1 MGTEHS
7 IRWTVFGVG
16 TGHCGKD
23 TWPKFYVWTGWVPY
37 KMIDRGGL
45 VGWRLFG
52 QPCRRRKKVPG
63 TDKSGLFCFFVPRV
77 AAPQVFCYLDETIGP
92 KQERKER
99 GPSVERRVC
108 ADPEGD
114 L

>member
-1 MGTEHS
+1 MEVVRSTLSTAKKGT
-7 IRWTVFGVG
+7 RYGQKWT
-16 TGHCGKD
+16 
-23 TWPKFYVWTGWVPY
+23 
-37 KMIDRGGL
+37 L
-45 VGWRLFG
+45 L
-52 QPCRRRKKVPG
+52 
-63 TDKSGLFCFFVPRV
+63 FFVPRV